1 MNAKTRRRKNFDSDL
16 CVLASLRLGVS
27 LSGALEEW
35 DINETLIVPVRLRRQ
50 NILKKQGFQKKLQGQ
65 KWDIKQ

>member
-1 MNAKTRRRKNFDSDL
+1 MNFERKDFDSDL

-27 LSGALEEW
+27 LSGRTEKW
-35 DINETLIVPVRLRRQ
+35 DINETLDVPIRLRRQ
-50 NILKKQGFQKKLQGQ
+50 NVKEKQGFQEKRGGQ